1 MTMKIEIRTRR
12 LLLTE
17 AVRRHVVRRLEHALR
32 HWRVWVESV
41 EVQLTKVTLPAGEE
55 GGSLCRVLV
64 RLAQLPAIVIT
75 DLGADLF
82 AVIDEATAE
91 AGRNVDRR
99 MALRLR
105 TKRRFGMLHARP
117 TGA

>member
-1 MTMKIEIRTRR
+1 MTIRIEIQARR
-12 LLLTE
+12 LPLTD

-41 EVQLTKVTLPAGEE
+41 EVQLACVSRPAGK

-75 DLGADLF
+75 DLGADLY
-82 AVIDEATAE
+82 AVIDEAANHV
-91 AGRNVDRR
+91 GRNVDRR

>member
-1 MTMKIEIRTRR
+1 MTMKIDIRTRR
-12 LLLTE
+12 LVVTE
-17 AVRRHVVRRLEHALR
+17 ALRRHVIRRLEHALR

-41 EVQLTKVTLPAGEE
+41 EVQLAGAPRS
-55 GGSLCRVLV
+55 GGKSVGLCRVLV

-82 AVIDEATAE
+82 AVVDGAAAA
-91 AGRNVDRR
+91 AGRIVGHR

-105 TKRRFGMLHARP
+105 TKRRFGMLRARP
-117 TGA
+117 TSI

>member
-1 MTMKIEIRTRR
+1 MTIKIEIQARR
-12 LLLTE
+12 LPLTE
-17 AVRRHVVRRLEHALR
+17 AVRCHVVRRLEHALR

-41 EVQLTKVTLPAGEE
+41 DVQLALVPRPTGQ
-55 GGSLCRVLV
+55 GGSFCRVLV
-64 RLAQLPAIVIT
+64 RLAQLPAMVIT

-82 AVIDEATAE
+82 TVIDEAA
-91 AGRNVDRR
+91 AQVGRNVDRR

>member
-1 MTMKIEIRTRR
+1 MTLKIEIHARR

-41 EVQLTKVTLPAGEE
+41 DVELARVSRPAGA
-55 GGSLCRVLV
+55 GGSFCRVLV

-75 DLGADLF
+75 DLGADLY
-82 AVIDEATAE
+82 AVIDEAIAH
-91 AGRNVDRR
+91 AGRNVDHR

-117 TGA
+117 NRA

>member
-1 MTMKIEIRTRR
+1 MTIRIEIQARR
-12 LLLTE
+12 LPLTD

-41 EVQLTKVTLPAGEE
+41 EVQLASVSQPAGK
-55 GGSLCRVLV
+55 GCSVCRVLV
-64 RLAQLPAIVIT
+64 RLAQLPSIVIT
-75 DLGADLF
+75 DLGADLY
-82 AVIDEATAE
+82 AVIDEAADHV
-91 AGRNVDRR
+91 GRNVDRR